1 MTFNV
6 RKIRVKISFFF
17 FVAICFALVLDT
29 TDTAALA
36 LCAAVIHEAGHML
49 CMLICGER
57 PSEIFFAPF
66 GMSITRL
73 SHGGCRREIAIA
85 LAGPAANLFAAAVL
99 LAVMA
104 ASKATGLLKPA
115 VVNISLAVFNLL
127 PIEPLD
133 CGRAV
138 KYRLMCCMNTVRAE
152 RAAFVLGVVFL
163 VPLAVMGFYVLIRSR
178 YNVTLLLACVY
189 LSWMLLKRKE

>member
-6 RKIRVKISFFF
+6 RKVRVKISFFF
-17 FVAICFALVLDT
+17 FAAVCFALVLDT

-36 LCAAVIHEAGHML
+36 LCAAVIHEAGHLM
-49 CMLICGER
+49 CMLACGER
-57 PSEIFFAPF
+57 PSEIFLAPF

-73 SHGGCRREIAIA
+73 SYGGCRREIAIA

-99 LAVMA
+99 ICVMLFCK
-104 ASKATGLLKPA
+104 ASGLLKPA

-138 KYRLMCCMNTVRAE
+138 RYKLMCCMNTVRAE
-152 RAAFVLGVVFL
+152 KTVFIIGVAFL
-163 VPLAVMGFYVLIRSR
+163 VPLSAMGFYVLIKSR
-178 YNVTLLLACVY
+178 YNITLLLASIY